1 MCEHDGRRVGD
12 VGSPLHCTN
21 VGNAAKAA
29 LAIAPHKRDAYISVT
44 QFTKENRSKMCLVI
58 HLVYYIIAVT
68 HTAHFTFPCDHHRTH
83 MCQPA
88 HQPKKKPHPT
98 PAGRTFAPSTSYFD
112 RARKIETKSN
122 PARNAIFDAMR
133 PLINRAC
140 GECVAISIEL
150 VGGGGVC
157 RWINCPNK

>member
-1 MCEHDGRRVGD
+1 MCEHDGRRGGD

-68 HTAHFTFPCDHHRTH
+68 HTAHFTFPCDHHRRH

-88 HQPKKKPHPT
+88 HPKKNRT
-98 PAGRTFAPSTSYFD
+98 PPQLGALS
-112 RARKIETKSN
+112 RAARRILIALAKSK
-122 PARNAIFDAMR
+122 RNRIRRAMR
-133 PLINRAC
+133 SSMR
-140 GECVAISIEL
+140 CVH
-150 VGGGGVC
+150 
-157 RWINCPNK
+157 